1 MMNKIRVRTG
11 LLLSAIL
18 IGLPA
23 LPPPAASAETRPPAV
38 IDELQSWDVAY
49 KRSSTLSLLSNMT
62 NADDPTRV
70 QRSAAYNEYLIYQA
84 PYGFGSFTVYTYI
97 NELYKPY
104 DHLQFFTSSDGV
116 NYQEVIAQQ
125 YEDGGH
131 LNLLVYE
138 ASDLPAGARY
148 LKIRYRGGVILKSPS
163 IGKVVLGSPASVQ
176 ASVYS
181 GIAAL
186 GTQVALSTP
195 TAGASIYYTT
205 DGTDPKTSS
214 ARKLY
219 TAPLEIPASE
229 VLDLAA
235 HAEITDGMGRKIG
248 GRISRFN
255 YAAMGP
261 EDIRVAA
268 AADTM
273 VDEAQPDK
281 AFGSAQNLGVRHSR
295 VKDAYFTF
303 SLQNFNAL
311 SDTAKLLLH
320 GYASDSTRE
329 PASLQLYPAAGGWDE
344 ASVTYRSR
352 PALLSDTPL
361 AVKPLAYGLPGW
373 MQFDVTEYAREQ
385 KALGRTSITL
395 ALRNGTQGTTQIASR
410 ETGDRAPFLKIT
422 SGGGLSPSGVVDGM
436 DSFALLYKRS
446 NILISTNDAPYFGGD
461 GSRFTRLSTQP
472 GFIVY
477 RLESGVRSFMVSSY
491 FYTGIPIVHNR
502 LYTSADGVTYK
513 ELPATVYP
521 SGSAAGNWQQYIYE
535 ASSLPEGTQ
544 YVKVEMSGD
553 SKSWTPQLSRASL
566 NQHTSSVQ
574 VNTAPG
580 DSSLKVELSTPSAP
594 AQIFFRTD
602 GEGGFKTYPGPI
614 TLSGYHTIEA
624 YAVKNGLEASPVRH
638 FKINA
643 TGQAQIDRYGQV
655 ISTDFAGK
663 VRSDEELAADAAA
676 DEAYYASLQAP
687 ANRDAYG
694 GLKGSSWTY
703 GIPKTGFFDI
713 RRAGGRKVMTTPEGN
728 VYFSLGMN
736 GITPNETYTKV
747 TGREHNFEW
756 IPQFT
761 GEYRAA
767 FLGSQDNFSYYL
779 ANKFRKTGRIPS
791 TVSFY
796 TEAVERLKKWGFNGA
811 GAWTPVQVVRG
822 QSFPYTVMLP
832 MASVTA
838 GKLDG
843 LSLFDIFAPGA
854 AEQMDKAFA
863 AALPALKDDPML
875 IGYFIDN
882 EYDYHK
888 FHTAV
893 PKLKGH
899 TAMKR
904 KLVDMLRSQYV
915 TMEAFNASWATPY
928 TSFDQLYDAELTVR
942 PGQAY
947 LDMDAFFRL
956 YLDTFYGT
964 VSRLF
969 RQYDGNHLLLGDR
982 WITMTAAN
990 VRVRGLLAEA
1000 SGKYLDAISI
1010 NHYSAQ
1016 LDKDMLNDVHTKSG
1030 GKAIL
1035 LSEFSFGTAEQGLKP
1050 IVPGSAASQHERQLR
1065 YRSYVE
1071 GAAALG
1077 YVVGAHWF
1085 DYVDQAAAGRY
1096 WEGYGGERYNSG
1108 LVNVADRPYKQL
1120 LEGIMATHSKIYD
1133 VVMGKTGPFQE

>member
-1 MMNKIRVRTG
+1 MNKHTVRTG

-18 IGLPA
+18 FGLPA
-23 LPPPAASAETRPPAV
+23 FPPPAAAESRPIAV
-38 IDELQSWDVAY
+38 IDDLQNWDTAF
-49 KRSSTLSLLSNMT
+49 KRSSTLSLASNMT

-84 PYGFGSFTVYTYI
+84 PGGFGSFTVYTYV
-97 NELYKPY
+97 NEMYKPY

-116 NYQEVIAQQ
+116 TYQEVIPQQ

-131 LNLLVYE
+131 LSLLVYE
-138 ASDLPAGARY
+138 ASGLPEGARY

-176 ASVYS
+176 ASVPS
-181 GIAAL
+181 GIVAL
-186 GTQVALSTP
+186 GTPVTLATP
-195 TAGASIYYTT
+195 TEGAAIYYTT
-205 DGTDPKTSS
+205 DGSDPKTSS

-219 TAPLEIPASE
+219 SAPIEIPGAE

-235 HAEITDGMGRKIG
+235 YAEVTDGMGRKIG

-261 EDIRVAA
+261 EDIRTAA
-268 AADTM
+268 SADTM

-281 AFGSAQNLGVRHSR
+281 AFGNAPAVNVRRSR
-295 VKDAYFTF
+295 IKDAYFTF

-311 SDTAKLLLH
+311 SDTAKVLLH
-320 GYASDSTRE
+320 GYAADSTRE
-329 PASLQLYPAAGGWDE
+329 PANLQLYPAASGWSE
-344 ASVTYRSR
+344 ASVTYQSQ
-352 PALLSDTPL
+352 PELLSETPL

-373 MQFDVTEYAREQ
+373 IQFDVTEYAREQ
-385 KALGRTSITL
+385 KRLGRNSISV
-395 ALRNGTQGTTQIASR
+395 ALRNGTQGTTKIDSR
-410 ETGDRAPFLKIT
+410 ESGGTAPFLKIT
-422 SGGGLSPSGVVDGM
+422 SGGGLSPSGLVDGL

-446 NILISTNDAPYFGGD
+446 NILISSNDTPYFGGD
-461 GSRFTRLSTQP
+461 ASRFTRLSTQP

-477 RLESGVRSFMVSSY
+477 KLDSGLRSFMVSSY
-491 FYTGIPIVHNR
+491 FYTGIPIVHNK
-502 LYTSADGVTYK
+502 LYTSSDGVNYK
-513 ELPATVYP
+513 ELPVTVYP
-521 SGSAAGNWQQYIYE
+521 SGSAVGNWQQYIYE
-535 ASSLPEGTQ
+535 ASSLPEGTL
-544 YVKVEMSGD
+544 YLKIEMLGE
-553 SKSWTPQLSRASL
+553 SKSWTPQLSKVSL

-574 VNTAPG
+574 VNTSFV
-580 DSSLKVELSTPSAP
+580 DSSLKIELMTPSAP
-594 AQIFFRTD
+594 ARIFFRTD

-614 TLSGYHTIEA
+614 TLSGYHTLEA

-638 FKINA
+638 FRINA
-643 TGQAQIDRYGQV
+643 TGQAQVDRFGQMMT
-655 ISTDFAGK
+655 SDFAGK
-663 VRSDEELAADAAA
+663 VRSDEELAADVKA

-687 ANRDAYG
+687 ADRDAYG

-736 GITPNETYTKV
+736 GVTPNETYTKV
-747 TGREHNFEW
+747 TGREQTFEW
-756 IPQFT
+756 IPQYT

-779 ANKFRKTGRIPS
+779 ANKFRKTGSIPS
-791 TVSFY
+791 SVSFY

-822 QSFPYTVMLP
+822 QSFPYTAMLP
-832 MASVTA
+832 MASISA
-838 GKLDG
+838 GKLEG
-843 LSLFDIFAPGA
+843 LSLFDIFAPDA
-854 AEQMDKAFA
+854 AEQMEKVFA

-888 FHTAV
+888 FYTGV

-904 KLVDMLRSQYV
+904 KLVDMFRSQYG
-915 TMEAFNASWATPY
+915 TMDAFNEAWDTPY
-928 TSFDQLYDAELTVR
+928 TSFDELYDAELTVR

-969 RQYDGNHLLLGDR
+969 HQYDGNHLLLGDR

-1010 NHYSAQ
+1010 NHYSAR

-1050 IVPGSAASQHERQLR
+1050 IVPGAASSQYERQLR

-1071 GAAALG
+1071 GAASLG

-1085 DYVDQAAAGRY
+1085 DYVDQAASGRY

-1108 LVNVADRPYKQL
+1108 LVNVADRPYKEL
-1120 LEGIMATHSKIYD
+1120 LEGMMATHRNIYN
-1133 VVMGKTGPFQE
+1133 VVMGKTRPFQE